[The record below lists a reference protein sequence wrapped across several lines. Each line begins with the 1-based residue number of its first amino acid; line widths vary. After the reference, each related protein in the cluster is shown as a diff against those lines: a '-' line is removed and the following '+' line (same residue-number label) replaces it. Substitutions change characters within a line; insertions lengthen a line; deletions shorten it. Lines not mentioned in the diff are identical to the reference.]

1 MGITNMLLQKLL
13 LDRALEILKLR
24 AHLLMKV
31 QIDEKEDLYRYNNL
45 SAVKIMK
52 KGISRLLILIYS
64 IFLKFSGKVYGKF
77 EIEKKQL

>member
-1 MGITNMLLQKLL
+1 
-13 LDRALEILKLR
+13 
-24 AHLLMKV
+24 MKV

-77 EIEKKQL
+77 EIEKTTTLKIVKLGLKLNTYLL